1 MKTIINFIKG
11 TSKQRKSN
19 EKSDEKIR
27 NEQMTKKT
35 SPPSIKKTAF
45 DCPHCGA
52 FTTQYWF
59 SIKAKQ
65 LDENYFPIIPSKEWW
80 ASVQKDP
87 EKPEE
92 EKRILLDWYKEMST
106 GLVFIEKAGE
116 RGYDV
121 RNLYISKCYHCKK
134 ITVWVHDNI
143 VFPPEKQGIP
153 PNQDLSEEIIRD
165 FEEARSIVGL
175 SPRGAAALLRLC
187 IQKLCVFLGEKGK
200 DIDKNIASLVAK
212 GLNPLVQKSLDIVR
226 VIGNE
231 AVHPGVID
239 LNDDRDTANKLF
251 DLINSIA
258 DQMITHPKNVE
269 ELYEKL
275 PESKRKAIEERNGKA
290 KK

>member
-1 MKTIINFIKG
+1 MP
-11 TSKQRKSN
+11 
-19 EKSDEKIR
+19 
-27 NEQMTKKT
+27 KKT

-59 SIKAKQ
+59 SI
-65 LDENYFPIIPSKEWW
+65 YSKELKDD
-80 ASVQKDP
+80 APLPQFPNGLFKERVQESEEFDKG
-87 EKPEE
+87 EKEYW
-92 EKRILLDWYKEMST
+92 LDWYDKIAT
-106 GLVFIEKAGE
+106 GLVFLEDKNEWVGNN
-116 RGYDV
+116 V
-121 RNLYISKCYHCKK
+121 QNLYISKCYHCKK

-175 SPRGAAALLRLC
+175 SPRGTAALLRLC

-200 DIDKNIASLVAK
+200 NIDNDIASLVTK
-212 GLNPLVQKSLDIVR
+212 NLNPLVQKSLDIVR

-231 AVHPGVID
+231 AVHPGLID

-269 ELYEKL
+269 KLYGKL